1 MLQLSYF
8 NFSKDISAILVS
20 NYLDFLQKNF
30 FKIKFSDRKS
40 PMRRTDIQKNKN
52 KQKIELKNKKNKEKE
67 SLYSSNDAY
76 MNITTISLNKI
87 PVELDL
93 KLPYNFIL
101 RDATELSNHEI
112 TYLCRASDLLILSIT
127 STYVDADLISL
138 IKRAMPTVV
147 IVHDKKLKNV
157 AKAISK
163 NFGSTKVCDF
173 SMLNMISQKIDTV
186 NTNIASVR
194 PCMVPRSVRFEN
206 EYAIVE
212 GFMKNPLKSDKVII
226 NGIHEGII
234 EEYIVDG
241 NKMPGFSLN
250 IEEKEDLLAKN
261 FEENQADD
269 EHENQEP
276 SFEEENESDEFEEI
290 QDYENETNDANLD
303 PEIDLISKYSE
314 YRGIRNL
321 ATCTFNGQKSPE
333 HYKDI
338 VFMKNTKYA
347 LSQINGADNS
357 IPKNKM
363 VSLKIRIF
371 EPIQEHIFVLFNL
384 FSYETRKTIHNFD
397 FITQSTLPEIVTIDN
412 GYRIY
417 NTKAFIT
424 RNLNNNVFKVESSLL
439 DGVISFIGPFNF
451 FDSTAFLLPD
461 GLNTLRAVRLLN
473 GRSQDRIFF
482 ENVTLK
488 GKPIKICKSY
498 VVVKGMFFNKEQV
511 EYFRNIQVSSKND
524 ISGFI
529 KKPLG
534 TKGLFK
540 AYFSQQ
546 VKHGEYITMN
556 LYKRTYL

>member
-1 MLQLSYF
+1 MRR
-8 NFSKDISAILVS
+8 DV
-20 NYLDFLQKNF
+20 QKN
-30 FKIKFSDRKS
+30 R
-40 PMRRTDIQKNKN
+40 N
-52 KQKIELKNKKNKEKE
+52 KQKIELKNKKTKEKE
-67 SLYSSNDAY
+67 SLYSSNEAY
-76 MNITTISLNKI
+76 MNVTSISLNKI
-87 PVELDL
+87 PIELDL

-112 TYLCRASDLLILSIT
+112 TYLCRASDLLILVIT

-147 IVHDKKLKNV
+147 IVHEKKLKNV

-163 NFGSTKVCDF
+163 TFGSTKVCDF
-173 SMLNMISQKIDTV
+173 SMLNMVLQKIDTV
-186 NTNIASVR
+186 NTNIAVNR
-194 PCMVPRSVRFEN
+194 PFMIPRTVSFEN

-234 EEYIVDG
+234 EELIVDG
-241 NKMPGFSLN
+241 NRIAGSSLN
-250 IEEKEDLLAKN
+250 LEENEDLLSKL
-261 FEENQADD
+261 FEEDQVNESNESEAECQDLSD
-269 EHENQEP
+269 RD
-276 SFEEENESDEFEEI
+276 SLSENEEI
-290 QDYENETNDANLD
+290 YDYENETNELSLA

-321 ATCTFNGQKSPE
+321 ATCTFSGQKNPD

-347 LSQINGADNS
+347 LSQVNS
-357 IPKNKM
+357 KENLIPKNSQ
-363 VSLKIRIF
+363 VLLKIKLF
-371 EPIQEHIFVLFNL
+371 EPIQEQIFVLFNL
-384 FSYETRKTIHNFD
+384 FCYETRKTIHNFD
-397 FITQSTLPEIVTIDN
+397 FSSLTPLSEAITVDN
-412 GYRIY
+412 GFRIF
-417 NTKAFIT
+417 NTKIFVT
-424 RNLNNNVFKVESSLL
+424 RNLNNNVFKVESSLS
-439 DGVISFIGPFNF
+439 DGVVSFIGPFNF
-451 FDSTAFLLPD
+451 FDTTAFLLPD
-461 GLNTLRAVRLLN
+461 GLDTLRAIRLLN

-482 ENVTLK
+482 ESVTLK

-498 VVVKGMFFNKEQV
+498 VVVKGMFYNKEQV
-511 EYFRNIQVSSKND
+511 EYFRNIQVASKND

-546 VKHGEYITMN
+546 VKHGEYITMT